1 MSMKQTKVA
10 DMTTGSPFWHLL
22 KFSIPLIIGNIFQ
35 QFYNMVDSIV
45 VGNYV
50 GANALAAVG
59 NCGSVNFLFFSL
71 SSGLAIGIGII
82 VSQYFGA
89 KQYDRVSATI
99 ANSFYV
105 LLAAALTVSV
115 IGYVLTPTILGWLST
130 PEEIFADSAIYM
142 RTTCMGIAGI
152 AVYNGIAAILRA
164 LGDSRTPLY
173 FLIVSSVT
181 NVVLDLTFVLYLGMG
196 VRGVALATIFSQFLS
211 AILCLIYAIIK
222 VPFFKV
228 TKEQLKPHKDIII
241 TSFRLGIPVSLQ
253 SAMIALSCSALQ
265 GIVNTFGPTVMAA
278 FTITNRVEQVIN
290 QPYSSLSAALVTY
303 SGQNTGA
310 GKQDRVKKGFWQAVI
325 MVAVFSAVMVPIAF
339 LFGENIVSLFVKEP
353 EVVAMGG
360 KALRI
365 TALCYFFLGMIYVP
379 RGILNGC
386 GDTTFS
392 LINGITEVICR
403 VGFSQILTK
412 IPVIGFWGVWLTTGL
427 TWTTTGIICSARYFS
442 GRWKNKGVHKYD

>member
-1 MSMKQTKVA
+1 MIQTKVA

-89 KQYDRVSATI
+89 KEYERVSATI

-105 LLAAALTVSV
+105 LLSAAVVVSFV
-115 IGYVLTPTILGWLST
+115 GYMMTPTILKWLCT
-130 PEEIFADSAIYM
+130 PADIMADSTIYM
-142 RTTCMGIAGI
+142 RTTCIGIAGI
-152 AVYNGIAAILRA
+152 AIYNGVAAILRA

-173 FLIVSSVT
+173 FLIVASVT
-181 NVVLDLTFVLYLGMG
+181 NVVLDLAFVLFLGMG
-196 VRGVALATIFSQFLS
+196 VMGVALATIIAQFLS
-211 AILCLIYAIIK
+211 AVLCLIYAVWK
-222 VPFFKV
+222 VPFFKL
-228 TKEQLKPHKDIII
+228 TKEQLKPHKDIIV
-241 TSFRLGIPVSLQ
+241 TSFKLGIPVSLQ

-278 FTITNRVEQVIN
+278 FTITNRIEQVIN

-303 SGQNTGA
+303 AGQNTGA
-310 GKQDRVKKGFWQAVI
+310 GKLNRVKKGFWQAVI
-325 MVAVFSAVMVPIAF
+325 MVAVFSAVMIPVAF

-353 EVVAMGG
+353 EVIEMGS
-360 KALRI
+360 KAIRI

-379 RGILNGC
+379 RGILNGV
-386 GDTTFS
+386 GDTAFS
-392 LINGITEVICR
+392 LINGITEVVCR

-427 TWTTTGIICSARYFS
+427 TWTTTGIVCLGRYFS
-442 GRWKNKGVHKYD
+442 GKWKSKGLKKYD